1 MVLIVSDGSLL
12 AAEVEKHLD
21 LCGDMYIG
29 FYTDFK
35 SAGRVGHGNVIVGA
49 PTEESVAAAIRA
61 NYITAIIDAVAERG
75 SALSESAQ
83 KACVALRIGYV
94 KYIKTQKPDGTRLY
108 LYYSH
113 IVEMVAKCR
122 GGVLFYAKP
131 YTVGAIAQLAG
142 EEYASKMYVPVPK
155 EVVFNTA
162 AALEYKI
169 PLLNVIETEC
179 SWGADAIL
187 EMISKTGAGL
197 IVCDGIDGID
207 DKISAAEKMKIPVIF
222 THSMGREYKCVAAT
236 ARDAVIAVHNLQKGR

>member
-12 AAEVEKHLD
+12 AAEVEKHFELS
-21 LCGDMYIG
+21 GDRYIE

-35 SAGRVGHGNVIVGA
+35 AAGRVGRGNVIVGA
-49 PTEESVAAAIRA
+49 PTEKSVAAAIKT
-61 NYITAIIDAVAERG
+61 NYITAVVDAVAEKN
-75 SALSESAQ
+75 SALSDSAQ
-83 KACVALRIGYV
+83 KACAALGVGYV

-113 IVEMVAKCR
+113 IAEMVVKCR

-131 YTVGAIAQLAG
+131 CTVGAIAQLAG
-142 EEYASKMYVPVPK
+142 EEYADKMYVPVPK
-155 EVVFNTA
+155 EVVFNTD

-179 SWGADAIL
+179 SWGTDTVL
-187 EMISKTGAGL
+187 DMISKTGARL
-197 IVCDGIDGID
+197 IVCDGTDGIE
-207 DKISAAEKMKIPVIF
+207 DKISATEKIGIPVIF

-236 ARDAVIAVHNLQKGR
+236 ARDVVIAVHNLQKGR